1 MSENKQQQQQ
11 HCVCD
16 VMLTVMC
23 SALMI
28 TTTAAFELIRVHNNM
43 FHNVVGLMQEIF
55 NFEINLV
62 ILKGFFLTLFVTI
75 IN

>member
-1 MSENKQQQQQ
+1 
-11 HCVCD
+11 
-16 VMLTVMC
+16 MLTVMC

-62 ILKGFFLTLFVTI
+62 ILKGFF
-75 IN
+75 

>member
-1 MSENKQQQQQ
+1 MSENKQQQQ

>member
-1 MSENKQQQQQ
+1 MNKNCMSENKQQQQ

-55 NFEINLV
+55 NFKINLV
-62 ILKGFFLTLFVTI
+62 ILKGFFV
-75 IN
+75 

>member
-1 MSENKQQQQQ
+1 MSENKQQQQ

-43 FHNVVGLMQEIF
+43 FHNVVGLMQEIL
-55 NFEINLV
+55 NSEMN
-62 ILKGFFLTLFVTI
+62 
-75 IN
+75 